1 MAQGNRL
8 RPQLLERIHENLAFL
23 DRSLTGRCGR
33 LEAEGGWYAILQVA
47 GIADDEDWAVRL
59 LEENG
64 VYVHPGQFFG
74 FSQEGHLVVSLIT
87 PAEIFRKGTA
97 SLLAR
102 L

>member
-8 RPQLLERIHENLAFL
+8 RPQLLERIHENLTFL
-23 DRSLTGRCGR
+23 DRSLTRRCRR
-33 LEAEGGWYAILQVA
+33 LEAEGGWYAILQVP

-59 LEENG
+59 LEEDG

-74 FSQEGHLVVSLIT
+74 FSQEGHLVISLIT
-87 PAEIFRKGTA
+87 PGEVFRKGTDL
-97 SLLAR
+97 LLAR